1 MYGRKVILRILL
13 LMAVISMLL
22 PLAGCGAKDSRVT
35 DQSRELP
42 FEDITKEAH
51 SWRAET
57 CRLIVSGESAEISG
71 RVRNRGAWPISG
83 LTMYVKFLDAN
94 GKVLTTGS
102 CETVLDSPA
111 KENDTAGYTIQIRN
125 FYDYDSIVSVTIEF
139 GK

>member
-1 MYGRKVILRILL
+1 MAVLSLL
-13 LMAVISMLL
+13 LLI
-22 PLAGCGAKDSRVT
+22 AGCGAKDKQAQ
-35 DQSRELP
+35 DQSRDLP

-71 RVRNRGAWPISG
+71 RVRNKGAWPISG
-83 LTMYVKFLDAN
+83 LTMYVKFLDEN
-94 GKVLTTGS
+94 GEVLTTGS

-125 FYDYDSIVSVTIEF
+125 FYNYDSIVSVTVEF